1 MKRGVRLAL
10 FFAGAAG
17 LSGLLAGAML
27 REPGPYDLRDRYRAA
42 TTAPSVDLRQVTD
55 AVSAVNFDFRGI
67 DTLGE
72 EFILFVSVAG
82 VLVLLREPEAEE
94 RGMIIDAVDPGTD
107 MKPTDAMRGWMVG
120 MVGPKVLFG
129 LYVVGH
135 GALSPGGG
143 FQGGVVLATAPMI
156 IYLAD
161 GFKVFRKIVK
171 FRLVEFAEAGG
182 AAAFLVR
189 GLLGLLQGK
198 TFLEN
203 VLPLGEPNTAS
214 SGGTVVAISWATGI
228 EVCAGFV
235 LVMYAFLQEV
245 LTKDQE
251 AGEEDAEG
259 AG

>member
-1 MKRGVRLAL
+1 MNRGLRMGL
-10 FFAGAAG
+10 F
-17 LSGLLAGAML
+17 LAGAL
-27 REPGPYDLRDRYRAA
+27 GLGGLFAAAFLHEPGPHDLRDRYRVV

-55 AVSAVNFDFRGI
+55 AVSAVNFDFRGF

-82 VLVLLREPEAEE
+82 VLVLLREPEAGE
-94 RGMIIDAVDPGTD
+94 RPVIIDADDPGRD

-156 IYLAD
+156 MYLAD
-161 GFKVFRKIVK
+161 GFKVFRRIVR
-171 FRLVEFAEAGG
+171 FRLVEIAEAAG
-182 AAAFLVR
+182 AAAFLTL
-189 GLLGLLQGK
+189 GLLGMLQGK

-203 VLPLGEPNTAS
+203 VLPLGQSNTAS

-235 LVMYAFLQEV
+235 LVMYAFLQDV
-245 LTKDQE
+245 LTR
-251 AGEEDAEG
+251 EEDEEAVE
-259 AG
+259 

>member
-1 MKRGVRLAL
+1 MKRGLRMAL
-10 FFAGAAG
+10 FFAGALGMAG
-17 LSGLLAGAML
+17 LFAGAFL
-27 REPGPYDLRDRYRAA
+27 REPGPEEVRDRYRVV

-55 AVSAVNFDFRGI
+55 AVSAVNFDFRGF

-94 RGMIIDAVDPGTD
+94 RPVIVDAIDPGRD

-120 MVGPKVLFG
+120 TVGLKVLFG
-129 LYVVGH
+129 LYIVGH

-143 FQGGVVLATAPMI
+143 FQGGVVLATAPLI

-161 GFKVFRKIVK
+161 GFKVFRRIVK
-171 FRLVEFAEAGG
+171 FRMVEIAEAAG
-182 AAAFLVR
+182 AAGFLVL
-189 GLLGLLQGK
+189 GLLGMMQGK
-198 TFLEN
+198 AFLQN
-203 VLPLGEPNTAS
+203 VLPLGEANTAS

-235 LVMYAFLQEV
+235 LVMYAFLQDV
-245 LTKDQE
+245 QTQQE
-251 AGEEDAEG
+251 QEPEEKE
-259 AG
+259 